1 MGKPSSIPVPEAEGN
16 QSKKSKQ
23 HHNQP
28 QEPLSGSKKTKK
40 HNHTPHLN
48 PEGS

>member
-1 MGKPSSIPVPEAEGN
+1 MSKPDNYPVPDPYSHGG
-16 QSKKSKQ
+16 QKQ
-23 HHNQP
+23 KNSNQP
-28 QEPLSGSKKTKK
+28 QAPLSGSKKTKK